1 SHAGGRALCSAAKHS
16 DAVGGVV
23 VNQRLGAVFLDDIGN
38 LIADFLEGLIPGNL
52 FPFSAAALARPLH
65 RVQHSVGSVHRARML
80 IALLASAR
88 IVVGHLRFG
97 VVELRVG
104 ARDFLANHLAVLGI
118 DSEGTTA
125 GVAVDP
131 MSSPL
136 AAIPFKILAL
146 LLHGIPFRRGAL
158 GLVRSVCHFH
168 GLRDYAWRFA
178 FSKSMLVCRSDCE
191 GAQFHRVY
199 SK

>member
-1 SHAGGRALCSAAKHS
+1 SHAGGRALGGAAKHS

-23 VNQRLGAVFLDDIGN
+23 VNQRLGAVLLDDTGN
-38 LIADFLEGLIPGNL
+38 LVADFLEGLIPGNL

-97 VVELRVG
+97 VVELRIG
-104 ARDFLANHLAVLGI
+104 ARDLLANHSAVLGI
-118 DSEGTTA
+118 DPEWTTA
-125 GVAVDP
+125 GVAVHP
-131 MSSPL
+131 MGTPL

-146 LLHGIPFRRGAL
+146 LIHGVASRR
-158 GLVRSVCHFH
+158 
-168 GLRDYAWRFA
+168 
-178 FSKSMLVCRSDCE
+178 
-191 GAQFHRVY
+191 
-199 SK
+199 